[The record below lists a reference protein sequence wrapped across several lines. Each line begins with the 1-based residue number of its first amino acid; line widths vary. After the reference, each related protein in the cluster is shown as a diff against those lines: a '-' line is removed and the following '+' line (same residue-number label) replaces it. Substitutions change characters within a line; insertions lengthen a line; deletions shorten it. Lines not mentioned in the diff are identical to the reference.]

1 VKAKA
6 PAVARSGRIRLAL
19 LPLFAAAFLFLP
31 SSAFAEIVV
40 NLNGSGA
47 GTVTSKPAGIECSNV
62 GGGAAGPDCSQSFPI
77 ETSPGSGQL
86 LEVKLAAKPDKG
98 FYLAGWSGDDPDF
111 FGVATCNTGSAN
123 PCTTTDLEE
132 FGITPITIT
141 ATFEP
146 LPELPLASTGNSG
159 PGANERLIE
168 LQGTVNPSEF
178 KVSDCRFEYGL
189 SDKYGAST
197 PCVPDAAGLGE
208 GATDVPVSAELES
221 EQLLPGATY
230 HYRLLASNVAGTSEG
245 EDRTFATAPVADG
258 CANAAIRATQALAAV
273 LLPDC
278 MALEMVSPPRKG
290 GQAAFRPAVSA
301 AGERVIFTSS
311 AALGGT
317 PGNVGVEGDPYVA
330 TRGPSGWTTSY
341 TSPPTEIIGGW
352 NSYVPALSFSPD
364 FSRWYQVGSTL
375 SQIQVGIARAF
386 EGGLGGHFSPL
397 SPLFG
402 PLNGGIRTDV
412 IFSQFQGASAD
423 RSHLFFVTGNL
434 DVAYLPGDPEPSG
447 TGAANNTYLAKLDS
461 NGNPSL
467 ELLARDG
474 AGKAWGGACG
484 SRVGGSGLEAGDR
497 NQGAISGDG
506 SRVYFTS
513 RPDQPQTGSC
523 SSTNKLRILQRLE
536 SKQGTW
542 IDELFSSECNRATPA
557 CSSAD
562 GDDHY
567 QGASTDGTRVYLMST
582 RQLADSDL
590 DEGSDCSV
598 NIGTSEGCDLYLYD
612 STLPIGQRLIQVSAG
627 EPGAPT
633 PGEGANVLNGTTA
646 ISGDGS
652 HVYFVAQGV
661 LSTDPSPKGASPIAG
676 QPNLYV
682 WDRSS
687 EDTSFI
693 GTLVPGTLA
702 FADRLWGIDG
712 HFAVP
717 ELGTDSEGNEV
728 GGDGH
733 ILSFVSRAPLTADDS
748 DGTRRD
754 VFRYDADTGEL
765 LRVSKAGPG
774 GIDNG
779 SFDVGAQ
786 SGANYVGANPLG
798 TDFAEQRRRVS
809 EDANTIVFSSEEGLL
824 PGDVNERSDHYLWRA
839 GQLFRLPG
847 QVGASNGETA
857 LSHDGSTVAFITPS
871 ALLPQDGDQATDV
884 YALRVGG
891 GYPNAIAAVP
901 CQGEACQGSASAPPA
916 APDTASAAFT
926 GPGNVVKGPPKCRK
940 GFVRRRGSCVKK
952 KSARR
957 RKAAQRRTGK
967 RDANTDRR
975 AAK

>member
-86 LEVKLAAKPDKG
+86 LEIKLAAKPDKG

-146 LPELPLASTGNSG
+146 LPELPVVATGDSG

-189 SDKYGAST
+189 SDKYGSSA

-208 GATDVPVSAELES
+208 GATDVPVSAEVEA
-221 EQLLPGATY
+221 EQLRPGATY
-230 HYRLLASNVAGTSEG
+230 HYRLVASNVAGTSEG
-245 EDRTFATAPVADG
+245 EDRTLTTAPAPDG
-258 CANAAIRATQALAAV
+258 CANAAIRATQALAAI

-278 MALEMVSPPRKG
+278 MALEMVSPPQKAS
-290 GQAAFRPAVSA
+290 QAAFSPDVSA
-301 AGERVIFTSS
+301 EGERVSFQSL

-317 PGNVGVEGDPYVA
+317 PGSLSTEGDPYVA
-330 TRGPSGWTTSY
+330 TRGPSGWTTAY

-352 NSYVPALSFSPD
+352 DSYATALSFSPD
-364 FSRWYQVGSTL
+364 FSRWYQIGSTL
-375 SQIQVGIARAF
+375 SQVQVGTGRAF
-386 EGGLGGHFSPL
+386 EAALGGLFSPL
-397 SPLFG
+397 SPVFS
-402 PLNGGIRTDV
+402 PLVDGKRDDV
-412 IFSQFQGASAD
+412 THSKLQGASAD
-423 RSHLFFVTGNL
+423 RSHLYFTPGRL
-434 DVAYLPGDPEPSG
+434 ETTPYLPGDPEPSG
-447 TGAANNTYLAKLDS
+447 TGRTTNTYLAKLDS
-461 NGNPSL
+461 NGNPTL
-467 ELLARDG
+467 ELLARDSS
-474 AGKAWGGACG
+474 AKAWGGPCG
-484 SRVGGSGLEAGDR
+484 ASIGGIRPNFADDPNGDR
-497 NQGAISGDG
+497 NQGAISPDG
-506 SRVYFTS
+506 SRVYFST
-513 RPDQPQTGSC
+513 RPGQPSAGPC
-523 SSTNKLRILQRLE
+523 DPENKLRILERLE

-542 IDELFSSECNRATPA
+542 IGELFSSECNRAAPA

-562 GDDHY
+562 GNDYY
-567 QGASTDGTRVYLMST
+567 QAASVDGTRVYFTTS
-582 RQLADSDL
+582 RQLANSDL
-590 DEGSDCSV
+590 DTGSNCSSS
-598 NIGTSEGCDLYLYD
+598 IGASEGCDLYFYD
-612 STLPIGQRLIQVSAG
+612 STLPLGQRLIQVSAG
-627 EPGAPT
+627 EAGAPT
-633 PGEGANVLNGTTA
+633 PGEGADVFNGTTA

-661 LSTDPSPKGASPIAG
+661 LTTDPSPKGASPTVG

-682 WDRSS
+682 WERSS

-693 GTLVPGTLA
+693 GTLA
-702 FADRLWGIDG
+702 SNDQLWAESS

-733 ILSFVSRAPLTADDS
+733 ILPFASRAPLTADDG
-748 DGTRRD
+748 DGDRTD
-754 VFRYDADTGEL
+754 AFRYDADTGEL
-765 LRVSKAGPG
+765 VRVSKAGVG
-774 GIDNG
+774 GEDNG
-779 SFDVGAQ
+779 AFDVNGGRNQA
-786 SGANYVGANPLG
+786 SVG
-798 TDFAEQRRRVS
+798 TDFAEQGRTVS
-809 EDANTIVFSSEEGLL
+809 EDGETIVFTTKEALL
-824 PGDVNERSDHYLWRA
+824 PGDVNGAFNYYLWRQ
-839 GQLFRLPG
+839 GQLYRLPG
-847 QVGASNGETA
+847 IVDNFVGKVA
-857 LSHDGSTVAFITPS
+857 LSHDGSTIAFATS
-871 ALLPQDGDQATDV
+871 SQLLPQDGDFATDV
-884 YALRVGG
+884 YAVRSEG
-891 GYPNAIAAVP
+891 GYPNAIAPVP

-916 APDTASAAFT
+916 APDTASAAFA
-926 GPGNVVKGPPKCRK
+926 GAGNVVNKPPKCRK
-940 GFVRRRGSCVKK
+940 GFVRRRGGCVKK
-952 KSARR
+952 KAERH
-957 RKAAQRRTGK
+957 RKAAQRRAGK
-967 RDANTDRR
+967 RDANPDRR